1 MSHLECVQSKLRST
15 YFGFCIDRFF
25 CVEINMALDIWVI
38 YNNWIKKYK
47 WFDNKNQ
54 GIILF
59 IIVMYYKEDWCSKIK
74 QTFRLA

>member
-1 MSHLECVQSKLRST
+1 
-15 YFGFCIDRFF
+15 
-25 CVEINMALDIWVI
+25 MALDIWVI
-38 YNNWIKKYK
+38 YNNWIKIYK

-59 IIVMYYKEDWCSKIK
+59 IIVMYREDWCSKIK